1 MHQPMGFTANNGS
14 YPIQC
19 ENVIVNYNS
28 VTVFGSGMAAT
39 NSKSMTSGKNKTNSR
54 KAIELE
60 INDSDFCKVYENDD
74 SKSGSGMDTS

>member
-1 MHQPMGFTANNGS
+1 MR
-14 YPIQC
+14 
-19 ENVIVNYNS
+19 NVTVNYNS

-39 NSKSMTSGKNKTNSR
+39 NSKSMTSGKNKTNSG

-60 INDSDFCKVYENDD
+60 INDSDTASKGHTISVSKVYENDD